1 MPDRI
6 IPNTAGLQP
15 DAPKTW
21 PRRRTFGELSR
32 VALRSRELIPTGQFH
47 RNNDYGS
54 WRRLPPANPEVM
66 LVASSTSN

>member
-32 VALRSRELIPTGQFH
+32 VALRSWELIPTGDFSDLIPH
-47 RNNDYGS
+47 RQRELKDS
-54 WRRLPPANPEVM
+54 SSRLIRFRP
-66 LVASSTSN
+66 